1 MEKSNSVRRISG
13 NNLHVPVRRISVTSY
28 YKRNGVC
35 ARRRKSSVT
44 SMKSVS
50 KSYSSPNNYPLGYG
64 FRGLFLM
71 AVVSY
76 YSRAFY
82 PIDENNGV
90 NTIFP
95 NKPNAD
101 SIFGTLESFGLITF
115 NGTKITVDAF
125 RWISISVDQ
134 LVVLSVA
141 AALTVRYLFFDDKAE
156 AFRTVSEESTTTTTT
171 TVNTVYL
178 DSGISTGAITAQTIA
193 GNSIGAPAYT
203 SSANSTIS
211 TSTPVP
217 TPSQRRRKMPVNAKE
232 IEILLNRNN
241 LCAEKNNVN
250 DYHDTCSSPDS
261 GISKSRP
268 SSGSV
273 TPITFSIGDH
283 SESDDE
289 GDSEDSGLVMKTENA
304 ETQTM
309 LENLKISQKEEMD
322 GRWTGPP
329 RPLEECI
336 NLLHSD
342 VGVKQ
347 LSDEEVINL
356 VNAKHIPAYQLEKA
370 VQDLER
376 GVAIRRKLSCM
387 QKDIKGATPDIP
399 YKNYDYTM
407 VQGACCENVI
417 GYIPIPVGIAGPL
430 KMDGKLHYV
439 PMATT
444 EGCLVASTNR
454 GCRAFM
460 QTGVRTR
467 VVHEGMSRA
476 PVVRFPSAM
485 RAAEAM
491 LWLGESE
498 NFEEVKQSFDASSR
512 FARLIKIHPR
522 IAGRYLFIRFVAKT
536 GDAMGMNMI
545 SKGTEVALQV
555 LQNHFHDMEILALS
569 GNVCTDKKPS
579 AINWLEGRGKSVV
592 SEAIVPANIVENVL
606 KTTTAALVE
615 LNIAK
620 NLVGSAAAGSIG
632 GFNAH
637 AANIVTAIYIA
648 CGQDPAQNVCS
659 SNCMTIME
667 PSGEDGRDLFISCTM
682 PSIECGTIGGGT
694 ILPPQAACLE
704 MLGVKGANADNPGE
718 NARTF
723 ARIVSAAVLAGELS
737 LMSALAAGHL
747 VKSHLKHNRSATLLS
762 AIALEQQAANLKIT
776 SESIQE
782 PQSRSSKTSSE
793 KVVQSIKSKLT
804 PVSSSTI
811 LKPENTLNTK
821 GEAIKRSPSS
831 KSSPVITTMEFLSVP
846 DCKQT

>member
-1 MEKSNSVRRISG
+1 MS
-13 NNLHVPVRRISVTSY
+13 ISVTSY

-50 KSYSSPNNYPLGYG
+50 KSYSSPNNYPLSYG

-82 PIDENNGV
+82 PIEEHNGV

-95 NKPNAD
+95 SKPNAD
-101 SIFGTLESFGLITF
+101 SIFGTLEAYGFISF

-141 AALTVRYLFFDDKAE
+141 AALTVRYLFFDDKADG
-156 AFRTVSEESTTTTTT
+156 FRTVSEESTITTTT
-171 TVNTVYL
+171 TVNTVYM
-178 DSGISTGAITAQTIA
+178 DSGISAGATTAQTLT
-193 GNSIGAPAYT
+193 NNVIGITACAPL
-203 SSANSTIS
+203 SSANIT
-211 TSTPVP
+211 TSAPVP

-232 IEILLNRNN
+232 IEILLNRNK
-241 LCAEKNNVN
+241 LCEAKNNMS
-250 DYHDTCSSPDS
+250 DYQDTCSSPDS

-289 GDSEDSGLVMKTENA
+289 VDSEDSGLTMKTENA

-309 LENLKISQKEEMD
+309 SENLNLSRKDETS
-322 GRWTGPP
+322 GRWTGTP
-329 RPLEECI
+329 RPLEDCI
-336 NLLHSD
+336 TLYHSD
-342 VGVKQ
+342 DGVKQ

-356 VNAKHIPAYQLEKA
+356 VNAKYIPAYQLEKA

-387 QKDIKGATPDIP
+387 QKDVKGATPDIP

-460 QTGVRTR
+460 PNGVRTR

-476 PVVRFPSAM
+476 PVVRFPDAM

-498 NFEEVKQSFDASSR
+498 NFEEVKQRFDASSR
-512 FARLIKIHPR
+512 FARLTKIHPR
-522 IAGRYLFIRFVAKT
+522 IAGRYLFVRFVAKT

-545 SKGTEVALQV
+545 SKGTEMALQV

-592 SEAIVPANIVENVL
+592 SEAIVPANVVENVL

-667 PSGEDGRDLFISCTM
+667 PSGVDGRDLFISCTM

-704 MLGVKGANADNPGE
+704 MLGVKGANTVNPGE

-747 VKSHLKHNRSATLLS
+747 VRSHLKHNRSATLLS
-762 AIALEQQAANLKIT
+762 AIALEQQAANTKIASGTTIPDSQSHT
-776 SESIQE
+776 ST
-782 PQSRSSKTSSE
+782 TSSD
-793 KVVQSIKSKLT
+793 KVAQSIKSNLA
-804 PVSSSTI
+804 PVSSSAT
-811 LKPENTLNTK
+811 LKPDSA
-821 GEAIKRSPSS
+821 GSGDMIKRSLSS